1 MYDLDPSHVF
11 DILVTWIINMME
23 AVQSREERILIQI
36 TGFVAVYNLKIDR
49 VVYLFVHRA

>member
-36 TGFVAVYNLKIDR
+36 TGFVAVYNLKID
-49 VVYLFVHRA
+49 